1 MRDLQRIRDAAMQA
15 GNFGAAVQAEFRRG
29 QALGTIY
36 VERKEVRYGAIDSM
50 TAEDVMKELERLKD
64 VYGTPSEIIDL
75 VPEDIEH
82 SINEENT
89 RYGDETGDI
98 VVPETEGEPA
108 TRVETDED

>member
-1 MRDLQRIRDAAMQA
+1 
-15 GNFGAAVQAEFRRG
+15 
-29 QALGTIY
+29 
-36 VERKEVRYGAIDSM
+36 
-50 TAEDVMKELERLKD
+50 LKD

-82 SINEENT
+82 SINEENM

-108 TRVETDED
+108 TRVEADED